1 MILLDSKSITIDG
14 KWLAYAT
21 ITYNDSAL
29 NIAATY
35 TCSEVVNKP
44 SIVNQKFECIGSNL
58 RYIPAEGKD
67 LPPWFEKHLLVIK
80 HFEQEWKRK
89 WYLEYDG
96 TFSKGTMIYV
106 RDDGYYNVQWN
117 SIYDGAGRIDF
128 ADFDS
133 GAVRITGYLI
143 RPGM

>member
-1 MILLDSKSITIDG
+1 MILLDSKTITIDG

-29 NIAATY
+29 NIAAAY

-96 TFSKGTMIYV
+96 TFSKGTMINV
-106 RDDGYYNVQWN
+106 RDDGYYNVRWN

-128 ADFDS
+128 ADFHS
-133 GAVRITGYLI
+133 GTVRITGYLK

>member
-1 MILLDSKSITIDG
+1 
-14 KWLAYAT
+14 
-21 ITYNDSAL
+21 
-29 NIAATY
+29 
-35 TCSEVVNKP
+35 
-44 SIVNQKFECIGSNL
+44 
-58 RYIPAEGKD
+58 
-67 LPPWFEKHLLVIK
+67 
-80 HFEQEWKRK
+80 
-89 WYLEYDG
+89 
-96 TFSKGTMIYV
+96 MIYV